1 MDERLAELADAVR
14 RADTAVAFTGAGVST
29 ASGVPSF
36 RGEDGIWR
44 TRFDPTDFRRSR
56 FDRDPAGFWRDRLD
70 LHDAMF
76 GDGIEPNPAHD
87 ALAELEREGFIAG
100 VITQNTD
107 GLHAEAGSERVV
119 ELHGNARRVACQSC
133 GARYDA
139 APVRE
144 RVREGELPPTCDC
157 GGVLKPD
164 VVLFGEAL
172 DDDTMAEAER
182 LARDADAFVAA
193 GSSLTVEPA
202 ASLPATAARDGLLA
216 IVNLEETE
224 RDDRADL
231 VFRDDVTEV
240 LPRLADRVLG
250 RDRD

>member
-1 MDERLAELADAVR
+1 MDERLADVADAVR
-14 RADTAVAFTGAGVST
+14 AADTAVAFTGAGVST

-44 TRFDPTDFRRSR
+44 TEFDPADFQRTR
-56 FDRDPAGFWRDRLD
+56 FDRDPEGFWRDRLR

-76 GDGIEPNPAHD
+76 GESVAPNPAHD
-87 ALAELEREGFIAG
+87 ALAELEREGHLAG

-107 GLHAEAGSERVV
+107 GLHVEAGSEHVV
-119 ELHGNARRVACQSC
+119 ELHGNAHRVACQSC

-144 RVREGELPPTCDC
+144 RALGGELPPTCDC

-172 DDDTMAEAER
+172 DADTMAEAKR
-182 LARDADAFVAA
+182 LARDSDVFLAA

-202 ASLPATAARDGLLA
+202 ASLPVTAARDGLLA
-216 IVNLEETE
+216 VVNLEATE
-224 RDDRADL
+224 RDDRADA
-231 VFRDDVTEV
+231 VFRADVTEA

-250 RDRD
+250 RA